1 MGETKCTVLARATG
15 KLHSVSAFPDRA
27 IVAAPAAYS
36 KEPRAINDVQAPNH
50 GSHRDVHIGS
60 AALGRLFPVAAIVRW
75 PNPILSFP
83 QKWPV
88 PHKKGDETGVLVSAR
103 LSRVRLVH

>member
-1 MGETKCTVLARATG
+1 MGETKCAVLARAMG
-15 KLHSVSAFPDRA
+15 KLHSVPAFPDRV
-27 IVAAPAAYS
+27 IVAAPGAYS
-36 KEPRAINDVQAPNH
+36 TELRAINDVHAPNY
-50 GSHRDVHIGS
+50 GGHRDVHIES